1 MSTIW
6 AGMFLAVAIGAQG
19 ASAQGAVPAGDATT
33 QTPLVS
39 SIQTSPSP
47 SPPPAPAPAPFPQ
60 VSVQLPIDAL
70 MQDAAEYARMFA
82 VPLDEAMHRLR
93 AQAATVAATDRLR
106 AAYADR
112 WAGIAIDHDPV
123 YRIVILLT
131 GNAPVPDQSIAAGG
145 IVVPV
150 MFHTGAAVTRDRM
163 IRTIEDYQS
172 RIRDVLPHPPGLGM
186 DPRTGEM
193 IVMISGRDAELDRE
207 GALRARIAAMTS
219 VPVRIAAIDR
229 PLDDMQTDILVPG
242 NAQDGPPAVTVEPGV
257 AQTIRGGGRV
267 VGTVEGRRYACTTG
281 FVVTETGQSGQP
293 NQPRLSMRSGIVT
306 AAHCPDTLRYVDPA
320 TADVPLDFVGQW
332 GWGYQ
337 DVQLNMPPPGPPP
350 GPLLAPLFYADTAK
364 TRLRPVATWRYRS
377 STRAGDFVCHRGE
390 RTGYSCALVAMVDFA
405 PAGDLCGGA
414 CLPTWVAVEGPTCRS
429 GDSGAPVFDGTTALG
444 LVKGGT
450 YRRDG
455 SCLFYYYMST
465 DYLPQGWSLA
475 YAAQATETP
484 APSTIAPSSTIA
496 DRPSLSGPPSLP

>member
-6 AGMFLAVAIGAQG
+6 AGMFLAVAI
-19 ASAQGAVPAGDATT
+19 SAQGSVPAIEATA

-39 SIQTSPSP
+39 SIQTSP
-47 SPPPAPAPAPFPQ
+47 PPAPALLPQ
-60 VSVQLPIDAL
+60 VSIQLPINAL
-70 MQDAAEYARMFA
+70 MQDAAEYAQMFA

-93 AQAATVAATDRLR
+93 AQAATVVATDRLR

-131 GNAPVPDQSIAAGG
+131 GNEPVPDQSIVAGG

-150 MFHTGAAVTRDRM
+150 IFHTDAAVTRDRM
-163 IRTIEDYQS
+163 IKTIEDYQS
-172 RIRDVLPHPPGLGM
+172 RIRDALPHPPGLGM

-229 PLDDMQTDILVPG
+229 PLDDMQTDVPVPVPG
-242 NAQDGPPAVTVEPGV
+242 NARVGPPAATLEPWV

-281 FVVTETGQSGQP
+281 FVVTETGQSGQS
-293 NQPRLSMRSGIVT
+293 NQFGQPMRSGIVT

-320 TADVPLDFVGQW
+320 TADVPLDFIGQW

-337 DVQLNMPPPGPPP
+337 DVQLNTPPPGPPP
-350 GPLLAPLFYADTAK
+350 GPPLAPLFYADTAK
-364 TRLRPVATWRYRS
+364 TRLRPVATWRYRA

-475 YAAQATETP
+475 YAAQATGAP